1 MSFDL
6 YPTFVAAAGGSVPRG
21 TQLSGTNLLP
31 FVDGSRASG
40 SPHDVLFWKA
50 EQGYAVRWGEWKL
63 GKHEVLPERPT
74 GVPQR
79 LAQVET
85 PSSCLLLG
93 AVQSAYRHRSVRSM
107 PF

>member
-63 GKHEVLPERPT
+63 
-74 GVPQR
+74 
-79 LAQVET
+79 
-85 PSSCLLLG
+85 
-93 AVQSAYRHRSVRSM
+93 
-107 PF
+107 